1 MADPASNFGFD
12 SIELAAV
19 RRRRAHYSLIDV
31 TATHKA
37 IGIALSGGGIR
48 AATFSLGIM
57 QGLSHHHL
65 LHRFDFLSTVSGG
78 SYIGGFY
85 GGLFVA
91 RGDAAPIIGKAPDG
105 SYDGD
110 VLGTPRALNAV
121 AWLRQSARY
130 LAPSGAGDY
139 LYAFGLLARNWVTLQ
154 IVLGLTLLAL
164 ALTMD
169 SLRRLLSRALHL
181 GLEARWAA
189 HAAGSIAG
197 SGVALS
203 HWLLPE
209 LVVAIGAALLCV
221 ASGWAYWL
229 TRRDFVPAGVS
240 RFVSFASIW
249 TLTIAIWASFAAW
262 RAHTLAALL
271 DSVLIA
277 MAAIGA
283 LTAYAWSARAP
294 VAASDANDPQP
305 KRIARED
312 AARVRL
318 TKSLAFGLKLL
329 LFAAAL
335 GAADALAYLLC
346 TVTPHWGKVNLSF
359 APGAGALALPVAHWL
374 GSRVQTPG
382 VRQTLT
388 RGAVAVFTSGFA
400 IWLTIAWIALAHW
413 LVMADPI
420 AWAFADR
427 IGIDNRWVTLAAATI
442 VTLGIG
448 VSYSFLNLSSLST
461 FYAGRLRRAYL
472 GASNPFRI
480 GDHDRAAQQRTRM
493 VTDSEEHDD
502 VQPQAYFAASGA
514 PVHLINISLNATRGS
529 ASNIIQR
536 DRHAKALTVGPAGVL
551 YTDER
556 AGNGLGHIAFDDG
569 EPLPM
574 STWVA
579 ISGAAVSTGMGS
591 YTSTVHSLLTGLVN
605 ARLGYWW
612 RSSRSSGLSVPT
624 GLNDLVPN
632 YLYREFFAEFDG
644 SDLARWNLSDGGHFD
659 NSGIYELVRRELAL
673 IVAVDSSEDPS
684 YRFSGIAD
692 LIRKVRIDFGAEIAF
707 ADGPALDG
715 RFSHDPLLRA
725 SFAPPAGFID
735 HPDAVAALAT
745 IAYRSGRSG
754 LLVVLKPRVTA
765 AMPRDLCDYQ
775 RRSRDGGGAAFP
787 HQTTLDQFY
796 DETQWESYAALGREV
811 AAAAFRSAG
820 TTLWPGALI
829 PADKPAHP

>member
-19 RRRRAHYSLIDV
+19 RRRRAHYSLTDV
-31 TATHKA
+31 AATHKS

-78 SYIGGFY
+78 SYVGSFY
-85 GGLFVA
+85 GGLFVP
-91 RGDAAPIIGKAPDG
+91 RGDAAPIIAKAADG
-105 SYDGD
+105 SYNRD

-169 SLRRLLSRALHL
+169 SLRLLLSRGLHL

-189 HAAGSIAG
+189 HPVGSMAG
-197 SGVALS
+197 SGIALG

-209 LVVAIGAALLCV
+209 LVVAVGAGLLCV

-229 TRRDFVPAGVS
+229 TRRDFVPAGIM
-240 RFVSFASIW
+240 RFVSFASIG
-249 TLTIAIWASFAAW
+249 TLVVAVWASLAALGA
-262 RAHTLAALL
+262 RTLAAHL

-277 MAAIGA
+277 VAAVGA
-283 LTAYAWSARAP
+283 LAAYAWSARAA
-294 VAASDANDPQP
+294 VAASAAGDQQP

-312 AARVRL
+312 SARVRL

-335 GAADALAYLLC
+335 GTVDALAYLLC

-359 APGAGALALPVAHWL
+359 APGALALPVAHWL
-374 GSRVQTPG
+374 GSRVQKPG

-400 IWLTIAWIALAHW
+400 LWLTIVWIALAHW
-413 LVMADPI
+413 LIMADPVTF
-420 AWAFADR
+420 AFADR

-480 GDHDRAAQQRTRM
+480 GDPDPAASQRTRM

-502 VQPQAYFAASGA
+502 VQPQEYFNAAGA

-556 AGNGLGHIAFDDG
+556 AGNGLGHIAFNDG

-624 GLNDLVPN
+624 GLNDFVQN

-673 IVAVDSSEDPS
+673 IIAVDSSEDPA

-707 ADGPALDG
+707 ADHAALDG

-725 SFAPPAGFID
+725 SFAPPAGFVD
-735 HPDAVAALAT
+735 QPDAVAALAA

-775 RRSRDGGGAAFP
+775 RRSGDGGSAAFP

-820 TTLWPGALI
+820 TTLWPGTLI
-829 PADKPAHP
+829 PADKPKHP